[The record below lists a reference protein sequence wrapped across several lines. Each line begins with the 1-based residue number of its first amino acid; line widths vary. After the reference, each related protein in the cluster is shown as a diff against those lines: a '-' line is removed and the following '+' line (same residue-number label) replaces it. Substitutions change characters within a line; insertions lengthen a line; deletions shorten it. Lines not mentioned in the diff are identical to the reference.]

1 MSSCESS
8 PQGFNTTQDAGELK
22 MANSM
27 MDSILAMVTPEMK
40 QAIASRLGESTQ
52 AVQGGLGAATAA
64 TLGGLAARAGDSGF
78 LSQIMNLATTANSQN
93 LLGGLASVASSGP
106 SGGVGDLV
114 NKFLPMIFGAQQ
126 SQVASAIGQQA
137 GIGAT
142 SAMGLLKMAAPLV
155 LGFLGRGFANG
166 SLNVGSLASMLRAEA
181 PSLQSYLPAGLM
193 SSLSGGAGQALS
205 AAQSSAAA
213 VTSGGSRWLV
223 PLAIIGALLLIWL
236 FIRSMHPKEA
246 VQNVAST
253 ATQAAGSAAS
263 AVGSAVNQ
271 GWVAL
276 GEIVQ
281 VSLPDGTSLNAPK
294 LGVEGRLVQYLND
307 SSAPVSEDTWF
318 DFDRLVFD
326 TGSATLQPASQDQLN
341 NVALILKAYPKVKIR
356 IGGYT
361 DNTGD
366 PAANQKLSE
375 DRANSVMVGLA
386 GAGVDPARMDA
397 KGYGS
402 DHPIADNSSEEGRQ
416 KNRRVSLR
424 VTEK

>member
-1 MSSCESS
+1 
-8 PQGFNTTQDAGELK
+8 

-40 QAIASRLGESTQ
+40 QAIASRMGESPQ
-52 AVQGGLGAATAA
+52 AVQGALGSATAA
-64 TLGGLAARAGDSGF
+64 TLGGLAARAGDGSF
-78 LSQIMNLATTANSQN
+78 LSQIMNLATTAHSQN

-126 SQVASAIGQQA
+126 TQVASALGQQA
-137 GIGAT
+137 GISAT

-155 LGFLGRGFANG
+155 LGFLGKGFANG
-166 SLNVGSLASMLRAEA
+166 SLNVGSLASMLKAEA
-181 PSLQSYLPAGLM
+181 PSLQSYLPSGLM
-193 SSLSGGAGQALS
+193 SSLNAGAGQVLS
-205 AAQSSAAA
+205 ATQSSAAT
-213 VTSGGSRWLV
+213 VTSGGSRWLI

-236 FIRSMHPKEA
+236 FMRSMHPKEVA
-246 VQNVAST
+246 QSVAST
-253 ATQAAGSAAS
+253 ATQTASNAAS
-263 AVGSAVNQ
+263 AVSNAANQ
-271 GWVAL
+271 AWVAL
-276 GEIVQ
+276 GEIVP
-281 VSLPDGTSLNAPK
+281 VSLPDGTALNAPK
-294 LGVEGRLVQYLND
+294 LGVEGRLVTYLND

-318 DFDRLVFD
+318 DFDRLVFA
-326 TGSATLQPASQDQLN
+326 TGSATLEPASQDQLN
-341 NVALILKAYPKVKIR
+341 NVALIMKAYPKVKIR

-375 DRANSVMVGLA
+375 DRANSVMAALA
-386 GAGVDPARMDA
+386 AAGVDPTRMDA
-397 KGYGS
+397 KGYGP

>member
-1 MSSCESS
+1 
-8 PQGFNTTQDAGELK
+8 

-40 QAIASRLGESTQ
+40 QAISSRLGESTQ
-52 AVQGGLGAATAA
+52 AVQGGLGTATAA
-64 TLGGLAARAGDSGF
+64 TLGGLAAKAGDSTF

-93 LLGGLASVASSGP
+93 LLGTLSAVASSGP

-114 NKFLPMIFGAQQ
+114 NKFLPMLFGSQQ
-126 SQVASAIGQQA
+126 SQVANAIGQQA
-137 GIGAT
+137 GVSASSAT
-142 SAMGLLKMAAPLV
+142 GLLKMAAPLV

-166 SLNVGSLASMLRAEA
+166 SLNVGSLAGLLRAEA
-181 PSLQSYLPAGLM
+181 PGLQSYLPTGLM
-193 SSLSGGAGQALS
+193 SSLSAGAGQAVS
-205 AAQSSAAA
+205 AVQSGTTAMK
-213 VTSGGSRWLV
+213 SGGSRWLV
-223 PLAIIGALLLIWL
+223 PLAIIGALILIWL
-236 FIRSMHPKEA
+236 FIRSMHPKE
-246 VQNVAST
+246 VAENPANTASQSVSST
-253 ATQAAGSAAS
+253 AS
-263 AVGSAVNQ
+263 AVGNAASQ
-271 GWVAL
+271 GWAAL

-281 VSLPDGTSLNAPK
+281 VNLPDGTVLNAPK
-294 LGVEGRLVQYLND
+294 LGVEGRLVTYLND

-326 TGSATLQPASQDQLN
+326 TGSATLQAASQDQLN
-341 NVALILKAYPKVKIR
+341 NVVLILKAYPKVKIR

-375 DRANSVMVGLA
+375 DRANSVVNALA
-386 GAGVDPARMDA
+386 GLGVDPARMDA
-397 KGYGS
+397 KGYGQ
-402 DHPIADNSSEEGRQ
+402 DHPAADNSTEEGRQ